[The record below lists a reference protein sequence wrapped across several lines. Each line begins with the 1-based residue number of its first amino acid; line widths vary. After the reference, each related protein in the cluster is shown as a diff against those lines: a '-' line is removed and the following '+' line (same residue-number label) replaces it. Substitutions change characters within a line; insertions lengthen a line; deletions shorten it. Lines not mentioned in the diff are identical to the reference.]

1 MKCTICNKESDK
13 LVIGFLNGFLP
24 INAQN
29 HNLKPLLYTFV
40 NPVWQIYT

>member
-13 LVIGFLNGFLP
+13 LVEIGFLNGFLP

-40 NPVWQIYT
+40 NPFILK